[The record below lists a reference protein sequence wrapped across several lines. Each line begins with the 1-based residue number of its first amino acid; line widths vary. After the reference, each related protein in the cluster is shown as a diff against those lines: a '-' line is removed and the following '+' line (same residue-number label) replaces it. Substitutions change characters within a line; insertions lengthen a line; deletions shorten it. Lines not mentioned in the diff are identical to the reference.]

1 MPELHDKVHTM
12 NDVNDSVDTGSGVP
26 AILLQVSLAR
36 ATDLAC
42 AGRYSEAETLLLGI
56 TKHGKPAP
64 AALDLLARINAQ
76 QDKLQE
82 AERLWTQAC
91 ALDSGN
97 EAYRAGLQ
105 YIARMSRR
113 PVRIA
118 FTMPLMVG
126 IIAVLGIIT
135 AGVAVNMYG
144 WNFSAP
150 LERNAGTPEGATSRL
165 GMEQPPTLNINVD
178 GVTLKTVGNEL
189 IVTFDEGL
197 FARGTHLRSGA
208 NKILRTLGQQL
219 YPHVDRIALRV
230 IGHTDDIPVSTESVY
245 RDNGALG
252 MARAA
257 TVVASLRAGGNLPSK
272 LFLIGSHG
280 ELQGPYA
287 NDTPDNR
294 YRNRT
299 VVLWISSKK
308 IS

>member
-1 MPELHDKVHTM
+1 M

-36 ATDLAC
+36 ATDLAR
-42 AGRYSEAETLLLGI
+42 AGRYSEAEALLFGI

-82 AERLWTQAC
+82 AERLWTQAGE
-91 ALDSGN
+91 LDPGN

-105 YIARMSRR
+105 CIARMSRH

-118 FTMPLMVG
+118 FTLPLAVG
-126 IIAVLGIIT
+126 LIALLGIVAAGIAVG
-135 AGVAVNMYG
+135 MYG
-144 WNFSAP
+144 WNVAP
-150 LERNAGTPEGATSRL
+150 LERNTGTPEGATSRL
-165 GMEQPPTLNINVD
+165 STEQPPTLNLDVD
-178 GVTLKTVGNEL
+178 GVTLKTAGNEL

-197 FARGTHLRSGA
+197 FAHGGHLRPGA
-208 NKILRTLGQQL
+208 NKMLRTLGRQL

-252 MARAA
+252 LARAA
-257 TVVASLRAGGNLPSK
+257 TVVEYLRTGGDLPSN

-280 ELQGPYA
+280 ELQGPYP
-287 NDTPDNR
+287 NDRLDNR
-294 YRNRT
+294 RRNRT
-299 VVLWISSKK
+299 VVLWISSKQVR
-308 IS
+308 